1 MGKELEE
8 IRRILAE
15 VNGKDKL
22 LIEIK
27 DNSDEIERIKRRM
40 RQIETDKEE
49 VLSNIDFLNKV
60 IFS

>member
-60 IFS
+60 KFS